1 MFPSMVTTATVSD
14 TIQLKQY
21 FLGVPKGPEQTCFH
35 APRELEAA
43 GQEEILGELHRV
55 RLLPLVLHVGRRPTV

>member
-1 MFPSMVTTATVSD
+1 MELNEFID
-14 TIQLKQY
+14 
-21 FLGVPKGPEQTCFH
+21 E
-35 APRELEAA
+35 PRELEAA

>member
-21 FLGVPKGPEQTCFH
+21 FLGVPKGPDHICFH
-35 APRELEAA
+35 PPCELESA
-43 GQEEILGELHRV
+43 GQEEVLGELHRV